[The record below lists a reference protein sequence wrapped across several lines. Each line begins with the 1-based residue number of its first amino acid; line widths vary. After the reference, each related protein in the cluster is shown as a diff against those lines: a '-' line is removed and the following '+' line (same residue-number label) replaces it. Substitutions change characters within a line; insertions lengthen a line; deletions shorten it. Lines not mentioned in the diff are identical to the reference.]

1 MVNEEAKMKD
11 KDCHRDMTCKDVT
24 KTLCILQYVGRAGD
38 SNQPGSKVEINVDKQ
53 QKVMT

>member
-1 MVNEEAKMKD
+1 MKD